1 MQFCICVVV
10 FLHTFL
16 TNLSARVLRVKKQQS
31 FPILPLIH
39 KKTAHSLCCT
49 PQLFPEEISF
59 LLKYFSFSEKKFF
72 PRCQHFCRCAPNTE
86 KKFFQ
91 AFSFV
96 LFRHIFKSCDKKD
109 NIAGLRG
116 AAQHALPRRADRAR
130 LKML

>member
-59 LLKYFSFSEKKFF
+59 PLKYFSFSEKKIFS
-72 PRCQHFCRCAPNTE
+72 TLS
-86 KKFFQ
+86 
-91 AFSFV
+91 AF
-96 LFRHIFKSCDKKD
+96 LP
-109 NIAGLRG
+109 LR
-116 AAQHALPRRADRAR
+116 P
-130 LKML
+130 